1 MMAKNI
7 KITPELLEKLG
18 DVESFEELKVLAKE
32 TGINISDEELKKYF
46 DEETMSLKLGEDD
59 LEKVAGG
66 DMQEGKEQNPELY

>member
-1 MMAKNI
+1 MNK
-7 KITPELLEKLG
+7 LLAEKEKLG

>member
-66 DMQEGKEQNPELY
+66 DMQDGKEQHPELY